1 MLSYSQF
8 RFYRLLCIGTP
19 PCRNETTPFLSTGM
33 QPVISNP
40 GKAAFDII
48 GGMRSL
54 MYLQQMSPHV
64 VFSSQLRQRL
74 EEEERQ
80 RRAAVSMGGA
90 ASLVLI
96 IGF

>member
-1 MLSYSQF
+1 
-8 RFYRLLCIGTP
+8 
-19 PCRNETTPFLSTGM
+19 
-33 QPVISNP
+33 
-40 GKAAFDII
+40 
-48 GGMRSL
+48 

-64 VFSSQLRQRL
+64 LFSSQLRLRL

-80 RRAAVSMGGA
+80 RRAAVNMGGV